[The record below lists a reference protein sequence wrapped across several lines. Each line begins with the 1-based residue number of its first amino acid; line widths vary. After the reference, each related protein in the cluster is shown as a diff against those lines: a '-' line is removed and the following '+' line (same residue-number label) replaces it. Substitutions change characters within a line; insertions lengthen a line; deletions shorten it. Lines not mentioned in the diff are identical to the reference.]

1 MLPTPVPA
9 HELVAGRATA
19 ERLFEGGNPAQAQE
33 LLVALR
39 IAHGD
44 DPALLSDLAVVSFHL
59 GSPEYS
65 FALLDRALEVDRTA
79 QDAAENHGQLLQA
92 LTDDPDQRSIVQ
104 RHAVVCTW
112 RPAAS
117 DASRRSQPLRL
128 NLGAGDDRRDGYLSV
143 DLRVETADVV
153 ADVRRL
159 PFPDGGVQ
167 EVLAHDVL
175 EHFWRDAIPALLAE
189 WNRVLGRGGVL
200 RVRVPNL
207 PVLAALIDTPHH
219 DQIIENIYGGHRWG
233 PDGAYDTHHWGW
245 SRTSLARDLDRA
257 GFVVTE
263 IDNEPNMTALAV
275 KR

>member
-1 MLPTPVPA
+1 MLPTQVPA
-9 HELVAGRATA
+9 HELVAGRAAA
-19 ERLFEGGNPAQAQE
+19 ERLFEEGNAAQAQE
-33 LLVALR
+33 LLMALR

-59 GSPEYS
+59 GRAEDS
-65 FALLDRALEVDRTA
+65 FGLLDRALEADPTA

-92 LTDDPDQRSIVQ
+92 LADDPGQRSIAQ
-104 RHAVVCTW
+104 RHALVCTW
-112 RPAAS
+112 RPAS
-117 DASRRSQPLRL
+117 SHSPRRTAPVRL
-128 NLGAGDDRRDGYLSV
+128 NLGAGDDRREGYLSV

-153 ADVRRL
+153 ADVRCL
-159 PFPDGGVQ
+159 PFPDGGAE

-189 WNRVLGRGGVL
+189 WHRVLRRGGLL

-207 PVLAALIDTPHH
+207 PVLAAFIDTAHH
-219 DQIIENIYGGHRWG
+219 DDVIENIYGGHRWG

-263 IDNEPNMTALAV
+263 IDNEPNMTALAI